1 MKLNLLIALAAGG
14 GALVGPQPQLKKAQ
28 SLAFAPALDVCDDI
42 DAMRVDVRIDN
53 KFHHRFHQCKNAWKS
68 RLARKRLERDDVF
81 RDVFDRLKWISYR
94 SRQPSDTLGPYL
106 AIVKRPPKAR
116 LAA

>member
-1 MKLNLLIALAAGG
+1 MSRGDAAGTRRSSQLALALLNLVAARAGDPSVGG
-14 GALVGPQPQLKKAQ
+14 GGQR
-28 SLAFAPALDVCDDI
+28 C
-42 DAMRVDVRIDN
+42 
-53 KFHHRFHQCKNAWKS
+53 
-68 RLARKRLERDDVF
+68 DVF

>member
-1 MKLNLLIALAAGG
+1 MSRGHAAGTRGSLQLALALLNLVAARAGDPSVGG
-14 GALVGPQPQLKKAQ
+14 GGQR
-28 SLAFAPALDVCDDI
+28 C
-42 DAMRVDVRIDN
+42 
-53 KFHHRFHQCKNAWKS
+53 
-68 RLARKRLERDDVF
+68 DVF

>member
-1 MKLNLLIALAAGG
+1 MKLSYEQGGRGGDAEKLQLALALLNLVAARAGDPSVGG
-14 GALVGPQPQLKKAQ
+14 GGQR
-28 SLAFAPALDVCDDI
+28 C
-42 DAMRVDVRIDN
+42 
-53 KFHHRFHQCKNAWKS
+53 
-68 RLARKRLERDDVF
+68 DVF